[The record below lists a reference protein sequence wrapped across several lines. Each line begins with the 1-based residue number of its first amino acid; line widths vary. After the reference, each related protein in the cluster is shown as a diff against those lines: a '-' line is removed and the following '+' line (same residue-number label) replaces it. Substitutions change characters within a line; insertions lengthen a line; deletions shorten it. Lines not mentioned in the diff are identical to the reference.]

1 MKPSIIER
9 LLSIFSR
16 ELSAVKREPLSIA
29 LIDNPSEKLQAAAVS
44 KDSRAFLLIKN
55 PSEKISRIAVE
66 SNPSYIKFVPNPSEA
81 LQLLAVSKDPT
92 QIANIK
98 NPSLKTQLQVVS
110 VSPEC
115 IRFIE
120 NPSLE
125 AVKLYVGN
133 DYSKLWNLNIST
145 DKQDKL
151 FNQMFRGK
159 DAWNITNDEYI
170 SWLSNYTNFKEED
183 IKEIYNGLKNSA
195 LDIEKLSTKEWKDL
209 LTNGKCNIG
218 RKELTLT
225 GGTGTFNVS
234 VSEKNGKKSILFTS
248 TQAQSERLERQDKTI
263 SLTKDDVESVIS
275 DNKIIDTPFRTE
287 KYEKNLRAIR
297 GLITLSG
304 KSINDKEL
312 IYDLD
317 KQGISL
323 DNLTKNEMRALIL
336 VGRMNKDNKV
346 FKLQKDTTGY
356 KIKVEDVKLNDST
369 TKNANKT
376 QTIQEETVSPQR
388 KHLQEC
394 IKGTKKKITE
404 AELLGE
410 LKNNNLSLEEM
421 NNEQIS
427 QLIKSGETTTK
438 DKTIQLKKGPSG
450 YKIKIAEKQHEQI
463 SETVKEIPGMPQL
476 QESKEDITDIQLSEK
491 QLKEIEQKGFANIA
505 GGKLISKI
513 QTPAGYTLKVYNVI
527 NTLTRQGQAEA

>member
-9 LLSIFSR
+9 LLSIFNR

-133 DYSKLWNLNIST
+133 DYSKLWDLNIST

-195 LDIEKLSTKEWKDL
+195 IDIEKLSTKEWKDL
-209 LTNGKCNIG
+209 FTNGKCNIG

-225 GGTGTFNVS
+225 GATGTFNVS
-234 VSEKNGKKSILFTS
+234 VSDKNGKKSILFS
-248 TQAQSERLERQDKTI
+248 SSQTQAERLEKQDKTI
-263 SLTKDDVESVIS
+263 TQTKDDIESVIS

-287 KYEKNLRAIR
+287 RYEKNLRAIR

-312 IYDLD
+312 IYELD

-356 KIKVEDVKLNDST
+356 KIKVEDVKLNDSST
-369 TKNANKT
+369 RNANNT
-376 QTIQEETVSPQR
+376 QTVQEETVSPQR

-410 LKNNNLSLEEM
+410 LKNNNISLEEM

-438 DKTIQLKKGPSG
+438 DKTVQLKKGPSG

-463 SETVKEIPGMPQL
+463 SETVKEFPGMPQL
-476 QESKEDITDIQLSEK
+476 QESKEDIKDIQLSEK

>member
-9 LLSIFSR
+9 LLSIFSQ

-29 LIDNPSEKLQAAAVS
+29 LIDNPSEKLQATAVS

-55 PSEKISRIAVE
+55 PSEKISRIAVGN
-66 SNPSYIKFVPNPSEA
+66 NPSYIKFVPNPSEA

-92 QIANIK
+92 LIANIK
-98 NPSLKTQLQVVS
+98 NPSLKTQLKVVS

-133 DYSKLWNLNIST
+133 DYSKLWDLNIST
-145 DKQDKL
+145 DKQNKL
-151 FNQMFRGK
+151 FNEMFRGK

-170 SWLSNYTNFKEED
+170 YWLSNYTNFKEED

-195 LDIEKLSTKEWKDL
+195 LDIEKLTTKEWKDL

-225 GGTGTFNVS
+225 CATGTFNVS

-248 TQAQSERLERQDKTI
+248 PQAQSERLERQDKPN

-336 VGRMNKDNKV
+336 VGHMNKDNKV
-346 FKLQKDTTGY
+346 FKLHKDTTGY

-369 TKNANKT
+369 TRNANNT
-376 QTIQEETVSPQR
+376 QTVQEETVSPHR

-410 LKNNNLSLEEM
+410 LKNNNISLDEM
-421 NNEQIS
+421 NNDQIS
-427 QLIKSGETTTK
+427 ELIKSGETSIK
-438 DKTIQLKKGPSG
+438 DKTIKLKKEPSG
-450 YKIKIAEKQHEQI
+450 YKIKITEKQNDQTGED
-463 SETVKEIPGMPQL
+463 VKELPKMQL
-476 QESKEDITDIQLSEK
+476 QESQESVEEIHLSKAQLRDIEK
-491 QLKEIEQKGFANIA
+491 KGFANIP
-505 GGKLISKI
+505 GGKIISKI